1 MSALGVVASG
11 PAADAIAASVPGLVA
26 ERFASRLFGKDATLW
41 GPEAEPEASI
51 RLAWVGSP
59 PLLATPG
66 R

>member
-11 PAADAIAASVPGLVA
+11 PAADAIAACVPGLVA
-26 ERFASRLFGKDATLW
+26 ERFASRLFGKDATP
-41 GPEAEPEASI
+41 GSEAEPEASI
-51 RLAWVGSP
+51 RLARVGL